1 LLRDGRHDDA
11 RSAFQEALAR
21 VPGHP
26 LATSVSRQGPRRTL
40 LPVEPLLHV
49 TAHRDERVEALAAL
63 SGRVA

>member
-1 LLRDGRHDDA
+1 MTT
-11 RSAFQEALAR
+11 R
-21 VPGHP
+21 VPRFKRRWRVRLGIRSP
-26 LATSVSRQGPRRTL
+26 PAVSRQGPRRTL